1 MLKRAVLAVL
11 ALGYSA
17 LLSAAHFPQ
26 REVRV
31 IVPFPAGGST
41 DVLTRHIS
49 GRLSRLWGVPV
60 VVENIPGASSVSG
73 TRAVAEAPP
82 DGHTLLAANAA
93 LAMNEALARK
103 LPYHALRSFAPISLL
118 ARQQLVLA
126 VPAASHIT
134 TVAELI
140 EAARGA
146 PAKLVYGSSG
156 SGSLGHLSG
165 ELLKL
170 MTGTHST
177 YVPHKGA
184 RQALEQ
190 LAAKHLAYAIVPV
203 PRALPYLRKR
213 QIRAVAVAGT
223 NRATAL
229 PDVPTI
235 GATVAGYGIS
245 TWTGLLAPY
254 GASVSLVR
262 KINTDVQSV
271 IRSEKLA
278 AVLASLGYEVAGSS
292 PGDFQNRLRA
302 DIERYSRIV
311 FDSGMGIP

>member
-1 MLKRAVLAVL
+1 MLKRAVLAIL
-11 ALGYSA
+11 ALGYSGF
-17 LLSAAHFPQ
+17 LSAADFPQ

-41 DVLTRHIS
+41 DVLTRHVS
-49 GRLSRLWGVPV
+49 GRLARLWGVPV
-60 VVENIPGASSVSG
+60 IIHNIPGASSVSG
-73 TRAVAEAPP
+73 TRAVAEAAP

-118 ARQQLVLA
+118 ARQQLVLV
-126 VPAASHIT
+126 VPAASRIT

-140 EAARGA
+140 ESARKA
-146 PAKLVYGSSG
+146 PAKLAYGSSG
-156 SGSLGHLSG
+156 VGSLGHLSG

-184 RQALEQ
+184 RETLER
-190 LAAKHLAYAIVPV
+190 LAAESLAYAIVPV
-203 PRALPYLRKR
+203 PRALPYLKKA

-235 GATVAGYGIS
+235 GATVSGYGIS
-245 TWTGLLAPY
+245 TWTGVLAPY

-262 KINTDVQSV
+262 RINADIQSV
-271 IRSEKLA
+271 IRNEKLA
-278 AVLASLGYEVAGSS
+278 AVLASLGYEAAGST

-302 DIERYSRIV
+302 DIERYSRIA

>member
-1 MLKRAVLAVL
+1 MLKRAVLGVIAF
-11 ALGYSA
+11 GCSA
-17 LLSAAHFPQ
+17 FLFAADFPQ

-41 DVLTRHIS
+41 DVLTRHVS
-49 GRLSRLWGVPV
+49 GRLSRLWGFPV
-60 VVENIPGASSVSG
+60 VVQNIPGASSVSG
-73 TRAVAEAPP
+73 TRAVAEAAP

-126 VPAASHIT
+126 VPAASRIT
-134 TVAELI
+134 TVDDLI
-140 EAARGA
+140 ETARRA

-156 SGSLGHLSG
+156 LGSLGHLSG

-170 MTGTHST
+170 MTGTQAT

-184 RQALEQ
+184 RETLER
-190 LAAKHLAYAIVPV
+190 LAAESLAYAIVPV
-203 PRALPYLRKR
+203 PRALPYLKKS

-223 NRATAL
+223 NRSTAL

-235 GATVAGYGIS
+235 GATVSGYGIS
-245 TWTGLLAPY
+245 TWTGVLAPY

-262 KINTDVQSV
+262 RINADVQSV
-271 IRSEKLA
+271 IRNEKLA
-278 AVLASLGYEVAGSS
+278 AVLASLGYEAAGST

-302 DIERYSRIV
+302 DIERYSRIA
-311 FDSGMGIP
+311 FDSGMGLP